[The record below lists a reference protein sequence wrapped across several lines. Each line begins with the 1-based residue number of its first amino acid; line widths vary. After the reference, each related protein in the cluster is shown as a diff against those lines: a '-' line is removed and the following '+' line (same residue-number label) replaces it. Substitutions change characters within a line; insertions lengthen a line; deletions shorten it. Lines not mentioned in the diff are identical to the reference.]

1 LHDRRTGGLPLTGSS
16 TPTVFLSACEAS
28 ADLHGAR
35 LVAAVKARL
44 PGASFVGIGGERMAA
59 AGVRI
64 LFPAKELSV
73 MGVSEV
79 LSRLPVIRRAFRTAT
94 AALNDPGADVAV
106 VIDSPDFNL
115 RLAARAAKARVPVVY
130 LIPPKVWAWRKGRLR
145 TIRRLVDRVLVIF
158 PFEPAVYE
166 AAGVPVTYVG
176 NPLVDEMHEVR
187 SRAPRPGGWMPD
199 DLGIPPGGPLVALL
213 PGSRPREIAAVL
225 PDLLGAARLL
235 KERLPSVR
243 FALAVAESLDPETI
257 AGTVARAGVDVTLI
271 RGHAT
276 ELLCAADAAAMCSGT
291 VSLQAALAGL
301 PGVIVYRAAPLT
313 YAIGSRLV
321 KVPHFGL
328 PNLVAGRRVMPELL
342 QHEVSPEAVCGHLH
356 RILTDPAEAERQRQ
370 GLKEVQAAMG
380 APGAAERA
388 AEAVLEVLAEAA

>member
-1 LHDRRTGGLPLTGSS
+1 M
-16 TPTVFLSACEAS
+16 
-28 ADLHGAR
+28 
-35 LVAAVKARL
+35 AALKPRL
-44 PGASFVGIGGERMAA
+44 PDATFLGIGGERMAA
-59 AGVRI
+59 EGVRI
-64 LFPAKELSV
+64 LFPAKALSV

-79 LSRLPVIRRAFRTAT
+79 LARLPVVRRAFR
-94 AALNDPGADVAV
+94 AASEALESPGADVAV
-106 VIDSPDFNL
+106 LIDSPDFNL
-115 RLAARAAKARVPVVY
+115 RLAARARREGVPVVY

-145 TIRRLVDRVLVIF
+145 TIRRRVNRVLVIF
-158 PFEPAVYE
+158 PFEPAIYE

-187 SRAPRPGGWMPD
+187 ARAPHPGGWTPD

-213 PGSRPREIAAVL
+213 PGSRPHEIDNLL
-225 PDLLGAARLL
+225 PDLLAAARLL
-235 KERLPSVR
+235 RERLPSAR
-243 FALAVAESLDPETI
+243 LALAVADSLDPDAM
-257 AGTVARAGVDVTLI
+257 AGAVARAGVDVTLI
-271 RGHAT
+271 QGRAP

-291 VSLQAALAGL
+291 VSLQAALAGV

-342 QHEVSPEAVCGHLH
+342 QHDVTPEAVCDHLH
-356 RILTDPAEAERQRQ
+356 RILTDPAEAERQRR
-370 GLKEVQAAMG
+370 GLKEIQAAMG

-388 AEAVLEVLAEAA
+388 AEAVREVLAEAA

>member
-1 LHDRRTGGLPLTGSS
+1 
-16 TPTVFLSACEAS
+16 
-28 ADLHGAR
+28 
-35 LVAAVKARL
+35 VAALRALL
-44 PGASFVGIGGERMAA
+44 PGAGFCGIGGERMAA
-59 AGVRI
+59 EGVRI
-64 LFPAKELSV
+64 LFSAKELSV

-79 LSRLPVIRRAFRTAT
+79 LTRLPVIRRAFRAAT
-94 AALNDPGADVAV
+94 EALTDPGADVAV
-106 VIDSPDFNL
+106 LIDSPDFNL
-115 RLAARAAKARVPVVY
+115 RLAARARRAGVPVVY

-145 TIRRLVDRVLVIF
+145 TIRRRVNRVLVIF
-158 PFEPAVYE
+158 PFEPAIYE

-187 SRAPRPGGWMPD
+187 DRAPHPGGWRPE

-213 PGSRPREIAAVL
+213 PGSRGHEIEHLL

-235 KERLPSVR
+235 RERLAREGKPDVR
-243 FALAVAESLDPETI
+243 FALAVAGSLDPD
-257 AGTVARAGVDVTLI
+257 AVAAAAARAGVDVTLI
-271 RGHAT
+271 EGRAP

-291 VSLQAALAGL
+291 VSLQAALAGV

-342 QHEVSPEAVCGHLH
+342 QHEVTPEAVADHLH
-356 RILTDPAEAERQRQ
+356 RILTDPAEYERQRQ
-370 GLKEVQAAMG
+370 GLKEIQAAMG
-380 APGAAERA
+380 APGAADRA
-388 AEAVLEVLAEAA
+388 AEAVRDVLAEAA

>member
-1 LHDRRTGGLPLTGSS
+1 MPLTDPAPS
-16 TPTVFLSACEAS
+16 PTFFLSACEAS

-35 LVAAVKARL
+35 LVAALKAKL
-44 PGASFVGIGGERMAA
+44 PGAAFLGIGGERMAA

-64 LFPAKELSV
+64 LFPARELSV
-73 MGVSEV
+73 MGVAEV
-79 LSRLPVIRRAFRTAT
+79 LVRLPVIRRAFRAAT
-94 AALNDPGADVAV
+94 AALKGGGADVAV

-115 RLAARAAKARVPVVY
+115 RLAARARRAGVPVVY

-145 TIRRLVDRVLVIF
+145 TIRRWVDRVLVIF
-158 PFEPAVYE
+158 PFEAPFYE
-166 AAGVPVTYVG
+166 AVGLPVTYVG

-187 SRAPRPGGWMPD
+187 GRAPRPDGWRPE

-213 PGSRPREIAAVL
+213 PGSRPREIDAVL

-235 KERLPSVR
+235 KERLPAVR
-243 FALAVAESLDPETI
+243 FALAVAGSLD
-257 AGTVARAGVDVTLI
+257 AAAVRARVAAAGVAVSVI
-271 RGHAT
+271 EGRAP

-291 VSLQAALAGL
+291 VALQAALAGV

-313 YAIGSRLV
+313 YAIGSRMV

-342 QHEVSPEAVCGHLH
+342 QHAVTPEAVCDHLH

-370 GLKEVQAAMG
+370 GLKEIQAAMG
-380 APGAAERA
+380 APGAAARA
-388 AEAVLEVLAEAA
+388 AEAVCRVLAEAA